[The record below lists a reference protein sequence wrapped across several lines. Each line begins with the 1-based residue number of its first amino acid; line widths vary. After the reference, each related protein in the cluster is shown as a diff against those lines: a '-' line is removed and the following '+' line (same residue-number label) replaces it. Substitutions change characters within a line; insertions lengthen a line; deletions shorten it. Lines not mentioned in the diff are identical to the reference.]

1 MPIAHFHLVDGV
13 WSDEQI
19 ANLLE
24 RASQTYSTVLE
35 SPIERVRT
43 FVVRYRPSDVATAGV
58 RVPDGGAPAPYF
70 TALVLRGRPEHQR
83 HELLSAL
90 TDVVVEELGCE
101 RSLVRGQIIQI
112 DPEDWGIGGRP
123 ASQARSAEIAA
134 RADNEPSG
142 PTS

>member
-13 WSDEQI
+13 WSDEQVAI
-19 ANLLE
+19 LLE
-24 RASQTYSTVLE
+24 RASQAYSTVLE

-43 FVVRYRPSDVATAGV
+43 FVVRYRPSDVATGGV

-70 TALVLRGRPEHQR
+70 TALVLRGRPERQR
-83 HELLSAL
+83 HELLTAL
-90 TDVVVEELGCE
+90 TDVVVEELGCA

-123 ASQARSAEIAA
+123 ATQARSAEISA
-134 RADNEPSG
+134 RAAEADSPA
-142 PTS
+142 